1 MRALRPIGG
10 TRSLTLPG
18 SPLLLGL
25 LMWLA
30 ACLPIAHAQDLSPRE
45 QPYDIPAQG
54 LAEALITYSD
64 QSGVQVVTSGYDL
77 VDRSTAGISGNYT
90 AATALDALLAGSG
103 MQYRI
108 VGESTVALTD
118 PNAPPITLAPAEGGA
133 SGEGSGGLCR
143 SRFQPSA
150 WKTLMHRRSRA
161 GSIY

>member
-90 AATALDALLAGSG
+90 AATALEVETQVSAPSNSARRFSNMVTVGLA
-103 MQYRI
+103 
-108 VGESTVALTD
+108 
-118 PNAPPITLAPAEGGA
+118 
-133 SGEGSGGLCR
+133 
-143 SRFQPSA
+143 
-150 WKTLMHRRSRA
+150 
-161 GSIY
+161 